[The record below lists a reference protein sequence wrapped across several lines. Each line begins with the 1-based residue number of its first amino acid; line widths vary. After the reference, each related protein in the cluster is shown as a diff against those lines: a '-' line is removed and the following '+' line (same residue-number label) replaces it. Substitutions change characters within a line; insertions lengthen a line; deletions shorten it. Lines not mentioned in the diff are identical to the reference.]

1 MGLIADHID
10 KLRPLDVRLVAHSLS
25 CILVLIL
32 RFKQGWVLLVP
43 EEHLLMRLVAALITS
58 MVFTCVLLVI
68 RRCIKTIAVAA
79 LKNA

>member
-1 MGLIADHID
+1 MCDLLQLHC
-10 KLRPLDVRLVAHSLS
+10 VHSR
-25 CILVLIL
+25 LIL
-32 RFKQGWVLLVP
+32 RFKQGWVLLIP
-43 EEHLLMRLVAALITS
+43 EKHLLMRLVAALITS